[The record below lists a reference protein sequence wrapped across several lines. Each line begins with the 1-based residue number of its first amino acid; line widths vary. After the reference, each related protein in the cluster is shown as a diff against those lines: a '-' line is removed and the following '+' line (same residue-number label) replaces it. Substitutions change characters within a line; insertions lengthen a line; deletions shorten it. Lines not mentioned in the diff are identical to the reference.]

1 MPSETQTRVVRRLSV
16 VLAAV
21 TVVSVA
27 AGRAGA
33 SACDDMSIGRIVAS
47 GDGLRVEES
56 AAPTLHTGDILVQ
69 LNSHHLHTCADLAEA
84 LGEARR
90 NQLAPLFLIRRDHAM
105 DVALIA
111 APAVLTA
118 PAAEAALAQPTPI
131 PPSVPTT
138 PPALSRADA
147 DAVRTLL
154 AELVAFG
161 RDLQARQPLPMAQP
175 WSQRVVRLRQQYDA
189 QQVRGAGVGV
199 VEPILGYY
207 ETVVEILLYKE
218 TATRERRDVRAR
230 SDVVLEYHR
239 DSPVGAWLQRYPFLR
254 ASVTREPETV
264 HFITEGESNGLWLP
278 DRAVALLL
286 DRAVAEGAALSSTL

>member
-1 MPSETQTRVVRRLSV
+1 MLSETQTRGVRRLSV

-33 SACDDMSIGRIVAS
+33 SACADTSIGRIVAS
-47 GDGLRVEES
+47 GDGLRVEQS

-69 LNSHHLHTCADLAEA
+69 LNSHRLHTCADLAEA
-84 LGEARR
+84 LSEAQR
-90 NQLAPLFLIRRDHAM
+90 NQLAPLLLIRRDHAM

-111 APAVLTA
+111 AVT
-118 PAAEAALAQPTPI
+118 EMALAQPTPI

-138 PPALSRADA
+138 PPPLSRADA

-175 WSQRVVRLRQQYDA
+175 WAQRVVRLRQQYDA
-189 QQVRGAGVGV
+189 QLVRGAGVGV
-199 VEPILGYY
+199 VEPILQYY
-207 ETVVEILLYKE
+207 ETVTQILLYKE

-254 ASVTREPETV
+254 ASVIQEPETV

-286 DRAVAEGAALSSTL
+286 DRAVTEGAALSSTL